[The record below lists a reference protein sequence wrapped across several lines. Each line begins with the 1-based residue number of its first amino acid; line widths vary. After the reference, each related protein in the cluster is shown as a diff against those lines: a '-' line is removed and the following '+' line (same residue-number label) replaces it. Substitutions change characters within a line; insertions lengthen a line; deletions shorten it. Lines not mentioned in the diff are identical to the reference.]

1 MFLEKD
7 KLLSK
12 QKDFASIFKK
22 HFRSMIDSLN
32 LFSWPEDTSVSA
44 GNDTINS
51 IIKKIA
57 FHQSLKATKKK
68 FKI

>member
-1 MFLEKD
+1 MFLQKD

-12 QKDFASIFKK
+12 QKDFASIFNK
-22 HFRSMIDSLN
+22 HFRSIIDLLN
-32 LFSWPEDTSVSA
+32 LFSWPEDTSMSS

-51 IIKKIA
+51 IIKKFA